1 MSTIKIRTKRVDGA
15 TLIRVLITHPMETG
29 RRKDE
34 MTGETVAAHYIRTV
48 RIEHKARTVASCDF
62 STAVSRDPYV
72 SVRLKGSEPGDP
84 IRVSWEDNQGQKD
97 SQDAVIE

>member
-15 TLIRVLITHPMETG
+15 TLIRVLIIHPMETG

-34 MTGETVAAHYIRTV
+34 TTGETVAAHYIRAV
-48 RIEHKARTVASCDF
+48 QIEHKGRTVASCDF

-72 SVRLKGSEPGDP
+72 SVRLKGGQPGDS
-84 IRVSWEDNQGQKD
+84 IRVSWEDNLGQQD
-97 SQDAVIE
+97 SQDTVIE